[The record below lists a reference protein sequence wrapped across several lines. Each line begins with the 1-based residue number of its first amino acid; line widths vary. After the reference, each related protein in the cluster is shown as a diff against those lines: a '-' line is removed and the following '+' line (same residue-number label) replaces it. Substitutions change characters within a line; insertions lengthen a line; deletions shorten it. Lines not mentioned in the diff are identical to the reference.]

1 MADVLPGTPAPVP
14 DGPYAIRTLLEQYG
28 LRARKELGQH
38 FLSDPALL
46 DKIVQ
51 AAELT
56 GHATVLEI
64 GPGPGMLTRHLA
76 QVAGRVVAVE
86 LDDGMVRLLRAEL
99 GALRNVEIVQGDI
112 LKLSPLTLLGSP
124 IAAAQGAALAPYAV
138 VANLPYYITTAVIR
152 HLLES
157 EPPPSRLVLTMQ
169 LEVAQRIVAGP
180 GRMSLLAVSVQFYGQ
195 PRIVARIPAGAFVPP
210 PQVDS
215 AVLRVDTYPRPPV
228 DVPGRADFFRVVR
241 AGFGQKRKQLKNAL
255 TGGLGLPSPTV
266 AATLAQAGI
275 APQRRAE
282 TLSLAEWAALAWA
295 FVSVGHAQPDLK
307 SGASGSSVSRT

>member
-1 MADVLPGTPAPVP
+1 MADALPVTPAPDTADRP
-14 DGPYAIRTLLEQYG
+14 KAIRALLERYG

-38 FLSDPALL
+38 FLSDPTLL
-46 DKIVQ
+46 DKIVR

-56 GHATVLEI
+56 SAATVLEI
-64 GPGPGMLTRHLA
+64 GPGPGMLTRHLV

-86 LDDGMVRLLRAEL
+86 LDDGMVRLLRTEL
-99 GALRNVEIVQGDI
+99 GALHNVEIVQGDI
-112 LKLSPLTLLGSP
+112 LKLSPITLLVSP
-124 IAAAQGAALAPYAV
+124 AAATKGAAPASYAV

-157 EPPPSRLVLTMQ
+157 EPPPFRMVLTMQ
-169 LEVAQRIVAGP
+169 LEVAQRIVAVP
-180 GRMSLLAVSVQFYGQ
+180 GDMSLLAVSVQFYGE

-255 TGGLGLPSPTV
+255 TGGLGLPGPTI
-266 AATLAQAGI
+266 AAALAQAGI

-295 FVSVGHAQPDLK
+295 FNS
-307 SGASGSSVSRT
+307 T